1 METLNTLFV
10 LDIQTCPAKPALQ
23 LGKAF
28 NKYHVSKGWRAEEMT

>member
-1 METLNTLFV
+1 METLNTLFM

-28 NKYHVSKGWRAEEMT
+28 NKFNVSIRWRAQGM